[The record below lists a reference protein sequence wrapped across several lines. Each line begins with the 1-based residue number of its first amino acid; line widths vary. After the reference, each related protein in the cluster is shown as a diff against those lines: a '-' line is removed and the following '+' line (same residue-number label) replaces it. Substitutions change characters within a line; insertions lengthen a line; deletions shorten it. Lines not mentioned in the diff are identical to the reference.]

1 MLPYMPRD
9 LPPGHRPQ
17 PSPALKQ
24 LRIIAWSLYRLPQ
37 QLLRLMKR
45 QYRLRTL
52 LVFVAMIAVGAA
64 WLSHYR
70 SLLEKQDSIATE
82 LRQRGC
88 IVHPDDSELREMYRE
103 SSFWRRMLGLES
115 TTSIQCILIPR
126 ACDARDFEL
135 VRQVVELEEIYFKH
149 EDDASKLVP
158 GYSFR
163 GWKLGKLMCI
173 DPPIDCR
180 FVLNRWAY

>member
-9 LPPGHRPQ
+9 LPPGHPSQ
-17 PSPALKQ
+17 PSPTLMQ
-24 LRIIAWSLYRLPQ
+24 LRLLAGSLVHLPQ

-52 LVFVAMIAVGAA
+52 LVFVAVIALGSA
-64 WLSHYR
+64 WLSYYR
-70 SLLEKQDSIATE
+70 SLLEKQKLIATE

-88 IVHPDDSELREMYRE
+88 IVHPDLENCTTNGEPSLM
-103 SSFWRRMLGLES
+103 RRMLGLKA
-115 TTSIQCILIPR
+115 TTAIQCIMIPR

-163 GWKLGKLMCI
+163 GWKLDKLMCI
-173 DPPIDCR
+173 EPPIDCQ
-180 FVLNRWAY
+180 FVLQGWLF